1 MKHLLSNLVAGV
13 AALSVTSSAVAAI
26 SISLE
31 PTPQTINVGDPAT
44 MDLVVSGLGNLS
56 APSLGAFDFDLS
68 YDAAIISAVSLTFGT
83 DLGTPLESS
92 RFFTLAP
99 AGAIHL
105 DEVSFKSSSD
115 LNSAQPDTF
124 TLATVN
130 FNGVAP
136 GTSGIGFTFASLSD
150 EQAQS
155 LVGFSMAGGSIRVMP
170 PTHIP
175 DAGSMASLLL
185 LGMVSLS
192 ALRKFSQTALR

>member
-1 MKHLLSNLVAGV
+1 MKQLLSNLVAGV

-31 PTPQTINVGDPAT
+31 PTPQTINAGAPAT

-56 APSLGAFDFDLS
+56 TPSLGAFDFDLS
-68 YDAAIISAVSLTFGT
+68 YNPAIISAVSLTFGT

-115 LNSAQPDTF
+115 LNNAQPDTF
-124 TLATVN
+124 TLATLN
-130 FNGVAP
+130 FKGKAF
-136 GTSGIGFTFASLSD
+136 GTSGIDFSFASLSD
-150 EQAQS
+150 EQGQS
-155 LVGFSMAGGSIRVMP
+155 LVGFSTTGGSIAVQVV
-170 PTHIP
+170 P
-175 DAGSMASLLL
+175 DVGSTASLLL

-192 ALRKFSQTALR
+192 ALRKFSQTAVR